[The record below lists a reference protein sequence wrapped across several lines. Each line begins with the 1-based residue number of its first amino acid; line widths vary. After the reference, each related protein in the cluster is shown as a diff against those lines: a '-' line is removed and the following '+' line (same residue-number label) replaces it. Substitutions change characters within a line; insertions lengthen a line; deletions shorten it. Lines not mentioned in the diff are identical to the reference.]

1 MAVTRS
7 NSKMAHCAV
16 RGKATLSRATTAVMA
31 FMLLIPVTV
40 TVTATASS
48 KTTSNASGVLRH
60 LVKGTYLLY
69 TNGRRSERDLP
80 VCASKA
86 EACNLAHRR
95 YWLTP
100 ITERLCRC
108 KDRSEC
114 PLHFTALQDPLA
126 QHVTNRGQLK
136 FCGSFI
142 EKLSQCKEGEVALK
156 MQLVRRPNAPPYSSS
171 TPSKVIDPHTTL
183 LCRCPWPYAW
193 SLTNATTSATRTE
206 RTYLYTCQELPM
218 CRRGEKCGYIR
229 EDTLETYYTCS
240 CPEQQLCMFRGP
252 QSTVTT
258 SQLHYIGKAYIG
270 RCTPH

>member
-1 MAVTRS
+1 MAKKNGSS
-7 NSKMAHCAV
+7 NMAHPAV
-16 RGKATLSRATTAVMA
+16 RGKATPLRATTVMA
-31 FMLLIPVTV
+31 FMLLILV
-40 TVTATASS
+40 TVTASS
-48 KTTSNASGVLRH
+48 ETNSNPSDVLRH

-80 VCASKA
+80 VCASEA

-95 YWLTP
+95 YWLIP

-114 PLHFTALQDPLA
+114 PLHFTNLQDPLA

-136 FCGSFI
+136 FCSSSI
-142 EKLSQCKEGEVALK
+142 EKLSQCKEGEVALR
-156 MQLVRRPNAPPYSSS
+156 MQLVRRLNAPPYSSS
-171 TPSKVIDPHTTL
+171 TPSEIIDPHTTL

-193 SLTNATTSATRTE
+193 SLTNATASATSSE
-206 RTYLYTCQELPM
+206 HTYLYTCHELPM
-218 CRRGEKCGYIR
+218 CRRGDKCGYIR

-258 SQLHYIGKAYIG
+258 SQLHYYGKAYIG
-270 RCTPH
+270 RCTPR